1 MSRIGV
7 RTQVEGSVGEA
18 EELWYDPRRWPNFL
32 DGFGHVVKVDGEW
45 PRAGARAVWDS
56 TPAGRGRVSEEVVE
70 HEPGAGQ
77 ELAVEDPRLRG
88 AQRVSFLAREGGTEV
103 RLELEYRLKE
113 RNPLTPLIDLLF
125 IRRALRDSLRRTLA
139 RFGHELAADR
149 ELLR

>member
-7 RTQVEGSVGEA
+7 RAQVDGSVGEA
-18 EELWYDPRRWPNFL
+18 ERLWYDHRRWPNYL

-45 PRAGARAVWDS
+45 PRVGARTVWDS

-77 ELAVEDPRLRG
+77 ALAVEDPRLRG
-88 AQRVSFLAREGGTEV
+88 TQRVSFLPREGGTEV
-103 RLELEYRLKE
+103 RLELDYRLKE
-113 RNPLTPLIDLLF
+113 RNPLTPVVDVLF

-139 RFGHELAADR
+139 RFGNELAADR